1 MVLVDS
7 NIIIYSYSLHTNLR
21 NLLIKENTFV
31 SEITRIEVLGY
42 YRLTNDEELYF
53 KDVFS
58 LIPII
63 IPDQYIY
70 DRALTIRKEYNLKL
84 GDAIIAAT
92 AIVHNLSILTR
103 NLKDFERIGSL
114 NCINPIK

>member
-1 MVLVDS
+1 MVLIDS
-7 NIIIYSYSLHTNLR
+7 NIIIYSYSSYTYLR
-21 NLLIKENTFV
+21 DFLIKENTFV

-42 YRLTNDEELYF
+42 HHLTGDEELYF

-58 LIPII
+58 LIPIL
-63 IPDQYIY
+63 IPDQSTYTQ
-70 DRALTIRKEYNLKL
+70 ALIIRKKYNLKL

-92 AIVHNLSILTR
+92 AVVHNLSILTR
-103 NLKDFERIGSL
+103 NLKDFERIGNL